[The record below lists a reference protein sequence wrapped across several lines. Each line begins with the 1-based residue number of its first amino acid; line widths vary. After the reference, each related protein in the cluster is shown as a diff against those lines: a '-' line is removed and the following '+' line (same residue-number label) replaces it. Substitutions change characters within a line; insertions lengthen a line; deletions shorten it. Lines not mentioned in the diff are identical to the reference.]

1 MTIGLDVVIVTC
13 VLANAAGL
21 VAAAMTVYWRHTA
34 PAGPRLLSFVVG
46 VLLGAVLLDLL
57 PHLWEATGNLTALLA
72 MFAIALLVSR
82 LFDSVCVCRHPPIGR
97 CASQTIHHHGGQRA
111 SPTRG
116 AELLLAADFVH
127 SLVDGALIVAALAVG
142 IVPGAVATLAV
153 ALHEVPRRIATVT
166 LLVRAGC
173 RPAVALGLAVCAGL
187 GTVLGGTLA
196 WLSAEAIRPA
206 LPVALALSAA
216 AMLYVA
222 LAQSVSLFGV
232 WRARA
237 LTLECGLPFLAGVL
251 IIGGSHHVLELFG

>member
-1 MTIGLDVVIVTC
+1 MTISLDVAIVTC
-13 VLANAAGL
+13 VLVNAAGL
-21 VAAAMTVYWRHTA
+21 VAAAMTVYWRRTA

-57 PHLWEATGNLTALLA
+57 PHLWEATGNLAAMVA
-72 MFAIALLVSR
+72 MFAVALVVSR
-82 LFDSVCVCRHPPIGR
+82 LFDSICVCRHPPIER
-97 CASQTIHHHGGQRA
+97 CSAQVGPHHGLQGA

-116 AELLLAADFVH
+116 AELLLVGDFVH
-127 SLVDGALIVAALAVG
+127 SLVDGALIVVALAVG

-166 LLVRAGC
+166 LLARAGC
-173 RPAVALGLAVCAGL
+173 RPAAALGLAVCAGL

-196 WLSAEAIRPA
+196 WWSAETIRPA

-222 LAQSVSLFGV
+222 LAQSVSLFEA
-232 WRARA
+232 WRARV

-251 IIGGSHHVLELFG
+251 IIGGSHHALALFG

>member
-21 VAAAMTVYWRHTA
+21 VAAAMTVYWRRTA

-72 MFAIALLVSR
+72 MFAVALVVSR
-82 LFDSVCVCRHPPIGR
+82 LFDSVCACRHPPIGR

-116 AELLLAADFVH
+116 AELLLAGDFVH

-166 LLVRAGC
+166 LLMRAGC

-196 WLSAEAIRPA
+196 WWSAEAIRPA

-232 WRARA
+232 WRARV

>member
-1 MTIGLDVVIVTC
+1 MMIGLDVVIVSC

-34 PAGPRLLSFVVG
+34 PAGPRLLSIVVG
-46 VLLGAVLLDLL
+46 VLLGAV
-57 PHLWEATGNLTALLA
+57 
-72 MFAIALLVSR
+72 
-82 LFDSVCVCRHPPIGR
+82 
-97 CASQTIHHHGGQRA
+97 
-111 SPTRG
+111 
-116 AELLLAADFVH
+116 LLAADFVH

-232 WRARA
+232 WRARV
-237 LTLECGLPFLAGVL
+237 LTLECGLPLLAGVL
-251 IIGGSHHVLELFG
+251 IIDGSHHVLELFG